1 MIVLYFII
9 DYVLMLL
16 LPINTYFI
24 VLDID
29 KNKLYSVLIVGIIF
43 VLLYSELFLFTG
55 SLLIA
60 YFIVKKLAIKR
71 KYSVFKN
78 VILYLLVYCLLHIF

>member
-29 KNKLYSVLIVGIIF
+29 KNNLYSVLIVGIIF
-43 VLLYSELFLFTG
+43 DLLYSELFLFTG

-78 VILYLLVYCLLHIF
+78 AVLYLLVYCLLHIF

>member
-29 KNKLYSVLIVGIIF
+29 KNNLYSVLIVGIIF
-43 VLLYSELFLFTG
+43 DLLYSELFLFTG

-60 YFIVKKLAIKR
+60 YFILKKLAIKR

-78 VILYLLVYCLLHIF
+78 AILYLLVYCLLHIF